1 MLTEPFL
8 WYMYPYFCLPSQPA
22 IEPSHANNCPPFA
35 KHARTHTPPPFSSL
49 RSQTLFKAAIT
60 LPSITGPRSIKRK
73 TSGTESDVKTR
84 GWVLVIVLEPRCSRL
99 LPRVV
104 IHSQTRLFQT
114 RKENRPPACSFSHGI
129 RHLPLKK
136 QRAIYGQ
143 FRYFILPPLAK
154 DMEIPL

>member
-1 MLTEPFL
+1 MSQSH
-8 WYMYPYFCLPSQPA
+8 FCGIYIPIFVFPPSPQSNPHMP
-22 IEPSHANNCPPFA
+22 IT
-35 KHARTHTPPPFSSL
+35 ARHSQNTQGPTHLPPFSSL

-114 RKENRPPACSFSHGI
+114 RKENRPPACSFSHVI